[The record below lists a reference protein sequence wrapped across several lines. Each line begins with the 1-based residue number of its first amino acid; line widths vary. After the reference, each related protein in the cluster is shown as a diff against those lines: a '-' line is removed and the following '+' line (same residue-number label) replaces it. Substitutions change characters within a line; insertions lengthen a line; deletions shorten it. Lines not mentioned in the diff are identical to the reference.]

1 MKRALP
7 LFLLAVLPCT
17 WAGAATTDDF
27 ATVVAAHKAVLVPT
41 LSGTDSQIT
50 AVYASMVTDANSWIG
65 KFVDHTGGAN
75 AATLGIFTDETYSTT
90 ADSSALSKSFSRLRE
105 LAILSQLGTDSDVKN
120 PFNGTNAASTQ
131 ATITQGLTWLM
142 TNDYVADSSY
152 TSTAPGYG
160 NWYDWSIAIPIS
172 LNDILA
178 LAPATTFS
186 LSQVQ
191 SWESIAAG
199 YINADTSFNVAS
211 NLVME
216 QEALALGEVLTGNA
230 YPTTDATDRN
240 TLAVQISKATTAI
253 AQQLCGVGTCAGTH
267 ALIGDG
273 LYPDGSYIE
282 HTESKSHLGGI
293 AYTGGY
299 GVSFMQY
306 IATVR
311 HDYAGASIAMVSS
324 DTAALLL
331 TQNTRLLQSY
341 KPFLVNGEFM
351 QDTQGRNIARS
362 YDQGHAVG
370 RNVIGIFLQAAYLNT
385 TATDA
390 INLLAAVAY
399 WLAADT
405 TLSPSAGYPDLY
417 TTQLAEKT
425 NPQAAMSAPS
435 GFSPFPD
442 MDRAVYFGTNWA
454 ASVAMFSSRR
464 FNYEVENYKT
474 ATMEGE
480 NAQGW
485 HTGDG
490 MLYLYNKDLLQ
501 YSNDYWATINR
512 HLMEG
517 TTVEPGE
524 SASGAPGLPPKTVGL
539 NSGGITDN
547 FVGSATSYTNKY
559 GLAFMQ
565 YYSMGSTNA
574 SPPVRNSTLQAKKAW
589 FFFPD
594 QVVALGAGI
603 TASDSSEVE
612 TVVADRMLTPPNT
625 SSNGTNA
632 VTTSDGTMDTASPVA
647 SPTPTSHT
655 VSWTHIADNT
665 NNGAST
671 TGVGYYFLSPTTYQS
686 QRQVR
691 TDCWNDESGMPCNA
705 TSATTKC
712 TAPGQTT
719 TTSCMNNFYIMT
731 VGHGQNPSKATY
743 AYTIFPDTTASA
755 MKQYA
760 SSPTT
765 LLVANSST
773 VQSIRNSSLGVNTAV
788 FWSPGKAV
796 NANLTNDP
804 DSITVDQPVAVVI
817 EKTATALD
825 ISVSDPTQI
834 NTNTVT
840 VTLNQNATSLNYPS
854 SGGAVTVTSYAPLT
868 FTVALS
874 GLNGKAQKIQFSIQ

>member
-7 LFLLAVLPCT
+7 IFLLAVLPCT
-17 WAGAATTDDF
+17 WARAVTTDDF

-41 LSGTDSQIT
+41 LSGTDSQID
-50 AVYASMVTDANSWIG
+50 AVYASMVTDAQSWIG
-65 KFVDHTGGAN
+65 NFVDHTGGKN
-75 AATLGIFTDETYSTT
+75 AATLGIFTDEGYSST

-105 LAILSQLGTDSDVKN
+105 LAILSRLGVDSNVSN
-120 PFNGTNAASTQ
+120 PFNGNNAATTQ
-131 ATITQGLTWLM
+131 AKVTDGLTWLM

-152 TSTAPGYG
+152 TSTADGYG
-160 NWYDWSIAIPIS
+160 NWYNWSIAIPIS

-178 LAPATTFS
+178 LAPASSFS
-186 LSQVQ
+186 ASQIQ
-191 SWESIAAG
+191 SWEAIAAG
-199 YINADTSFNVAS
+199 YINADTSYNVAS

-216 QEALALGEVLTGNA
+216 QEALALGEVLTGNT
-230 YPTTDATDRN
+230 YPTTDTTHRN
-240 TLAVQISKATTAI
+240 ALAAQISTATTAV
-253 AQQLCGVGTCAGTH
+253 AQQLCGVATCAGTH

-282 HTESKSHLGGI
+282 HTKSTSYLGGI

-299 GVSFMQY
+299 GITFMQY
-306 IATVR
+306 IANVR
-311 HDYAGASIAMVSS
+311 HDYAGASTAMVSS

-331 TQNTRLLQSY
+331 TQNAKLLQSY

-351 QDTQGRNIARS
+351 QDTQGRNIARY

-385 TATDA
+385 AATDA
-390 INLLAAVAY
+390 SNLLAAVAY

-405 TLSPSAGYPDLY
+405 TLSPSAGYLDLY

-464 FNYEVENYKT
+464 LNYEVENYKT

-501 YSNDYWATINR
+501 YSNDYWATVNR

-524 SASGAPGLPPKTVGL
+524 TASVVPGLPPKTVGL
-539 NSGGITDN
+539 ATDN

-559 GLAFMQ
+559 GLAYMQ
-565 YYSMGSTNA
+565 YYSMGSTTA
-574 SPPVRNSTLQAKKAW
+574 SPPVKSTLQAKKSW

-603 TASDSSEVE
+603 TASDSSEVQ
-612 TVVADRMLTPPNT
+612 TVIADRMLTAPNT

-632 VTTSDGTMDTASPVA
+632 VTTSDGTTDTASPVA

-655 VSWTHIADNT
+655 VAWTHIADNT

-671 TGVGYYFLSPTTYQS
+671 TGMGYYFLSPTTYQS

-691 TDCWNDESGMPCNA
+691 TDCWNDESGMPC
-705 TSATTKC
+705 TDPSATTKC

-743 AYTIFPDTTASA
+743 AYTVFPDTTVSA

-773 VQSIRNSSLGVNTAV
+773 VQSVRNSSLGINEAV
-788 FWSPGKAV
+788 FWSAGKAV
-796 NANLTNDP
+796 NASLTNDP

-825 ISVSDPTQI
+825 VSVSDPTQV
-834 NTNTVT
+834 NTGTVT